1 MFRECIDDSNC
12 HTVYC
17 KGERWGAIVENPL
30 LFKWYAG
37 LRKVRVQSKHY
48 SGWVNVE
55 QNGTLLIYY
64 SILCIKE
71 ELGQL
76 SLQSSSPKE
85 EPPPPSPP
93 PQETLDDNSEIDY
106 SKPSVPVP
114 DVSVGCQNTSAAQHG
129 GWIEGLLGCLR
140 PVWTIIGK
148 AATNEIKGR
157 QGE

>member
-1 MFRECIDDSNC
+1 
-12 HTVYC
+12 
-17 KGERWGAIVENPL
+17 VENLL
-30 LFKWYAG
+30 LFEWYVG
-37 LRKVRVQSKHY
+37 LRRVRVQSTRY
-48 SGWVNVE
+48 SGGVNVE
-55 QNGTLLIYY
+55 QNDMWLIYY

-93 PQETLDDNSEIDY
+93 PQETLDDSSQNDS

-114 DVSVGCQNTSAAQHG
+114 GVSVGCQNTSAAQHG

-157 QGE
+157 QGK

>member
-1 MFRECIDDSNC
+1 MLCTERERERER
-12 HTVYC
+12 
-17 KGERWGAIVENPL
+17 ERWGAIVQSPL
-30 LFKWYAG
+30 LFNWCG
-37 LRKVRVQSKHY
+37 SLRSVRLQSTHY
-48 SGWVNVE
+48 TGWVNVE

-85 EPPPPSPP
+85 EPPPCPP
-93 PQETLDDNSEIDY
+93 PQEIPDDNSQNDS
-106 SKPSVPVP
+106 SKASVPIP
-114 DVSVGCQNTSAAQHG
+114 GVSVGCQNTSAAQHS
-129 GWIEGLLGCLR
+129 GWIDGLLGCLR

>member
-1 MFRECIDDSNC
+1 M
-12 HTVYC
+12 H
-17 KGERWGAIVENPL
+17 
-30 LFKWYAG
+30 
-37 LRKVRVQSKHY
+37 H

-55 QNGTLLIYY
+55 QNGTLLICY

-76 SLQSSSPKE
+76 SLSSPKE

-93 PQETLDDNSEIDY
+93 PQEIPDDYSQNDS
-106 SKPSVPVP
+106 SKPSVPLP
-114 DVSVGCQNTSAAQHG
+114 GVSVGCQNTSAAQHG
-129 GWIEGLLGCLR
+129 GWIDGLLGCLR

-148 AATNEIKGR
+148 ATTNEIKGR

>member
-1 MFRECIDDSNC
+1 M
-12 HTVYC
+12 TVIAMLC
-17 KGERWGAIVENPL
+17 TESKRDRERWGVTVENPL
-30 LFKWYAG
+30 LFKWYAS
-37 LRKVRVQSKHY
+37 LRRVRVQSTHY

-55 QNGTLLIYY
+55 QNGMLLIYY

-93 PQETLDDNSEIDY
+93 PQETLDDNSQNDS
-106 SKPSVPVP
+106 SKLSAPVP
-114 DVSVGCQNTSAAQHG
+114 GVSVGCQNTSAAQHG

>member
-1 MFRECIDDSNC
+1 M
-12 HTVYC
+12 
-17 KGERWGAIVENPL
+17 KNPL
-30 LFKWYAG
+30 LCKWYVNQ
-37 LRKVRVQSKHY
+37 RRVRVQSTHY
-48 SGWVNVE
+48 SGWANDE

-93 PQETLDDNSEIDY
+93 PQETLDDNSQNDS
-106 SKPSVPVP
+106 SKPSVPG
-114 DVSVGCQNTSAAQHG
+114 VSVGCQNTSAAQHG